1 MNRLAGTYSI
11 LAGVLMV
18 AISAFGVDK
27 KPSKPVATARV
38 APPVGAP
45 AVDPLGLPAD
55 LELITTKSPQAG
67 VIGTGTPKTGEATAA
82 GTLKVSTLVFRVQ
95 IYTAQGFADARKAA
109 QVAEEIFDQPVHI
122 DYEIPNFKV
131 RVGDFA
137 MREDANDYRRL
148 ALSMGYAN
156 PWVVSV
162 TVGVNEAAPLYDST
176 AIPAN
181 DSAAK
186 PDTDSAHAGPR

>member
-1 MNRLAGTYSI
+1 MNRLAGICSI
-11 LAGVLMV
+11 FAFVLMV
-18 AISAFGVDK
+18 TISAFGADK
-27 KPSKPVATARV
+27 KPSKPAVTPRP
-38 APPVGAP
+38 APPVAAP
-45 AVDPLGLPAD
+45 SVDPLGLPAD

-82 GTLKVSTLVFRVQ
+82 GTVKGSTLVFRVQ
-95 IYTAQGFADARKAA
+95 LYTAQGFADARKAA

-148 ALSMGYAN
+148 AQSMGYAN

-176 AIPAN
+176 ATPAS